1 MLQFTCAD
9 IPNMY
14 IANNRQFSPAALYP
28 MKSERSPIVQPQD
41 LASNPGSDSNLF
53 RKQINS

>member
-1 MLQFTCAD
+1 
-9 IPNMY
+9 
-14 IANNRQFSPAALYP
+14 
-28 MKSERSPIVQPQD
+28 MKSEPSLIVQPQD